1 MQLTTSE
8 LILCGAILILAF
20 LCIGL
25 YAQMK
30 REERRADSYLNASK
44 RGGEY
49 IDTRRGRK

>member
-1 MQLTTSE
+1 M
-8 LILCGAILILAF
+8 LIIVMLVF

-25 YAQMK
+25 YAQM
-30 REERRADSYLNASK
+30 RSEANRADGYLNASK